1 MYLKKR
7 EKKERQKKKVTQN
20 MKSEVI
26 SRCVM

>member
-20 MKSEVI
+20 MKSGVI
-26 SRCVM
+26 SHCVM